1 MILGFELIPKFWNF
15 RRYES
20 RHLPV
25 RQRQI
30 QPACERHLG
39 VHVSTRLSGV
49 CPQHGLRLHHGQG
62 GQQSGEVLA
71 GSRLH
76 REELAGGSEM
86 C

>member
-1 MILGFELIPKFWNF
+1 MIPGYELISELCNF

-39 VHVSTRLSGV
+39 VHVSARLSGV
-49 CPQHGLRLHHGQG
+49 RPQHGLRLHHGQG
-62 GQQSGEVLA
+62 GQQGGEVLA
-71 GSRLH
+71 GRRLH
-76 REELAGGSEM
+76 REELTGRSKM